1 MNTNFWRDDL
11 KQAVKNLRAASDT
24 GLESDIEQ
32 DAFIKRFELSYEL
45 AWKWLQSQLS
55 DEGVIAKS
63 PRQVFK
69 EAVKLGL
76 IADEITWLG
85 MIETRN
91 TLVHIYNATR
101 ARLLAS
107 KIQSEYL
114 PILEE
119 LV

>member
-1 MNTNFWRDDL
+1 MNTDFWKEDL
-11 KQAVKNLRAASDT
+11 KQAVKNLRQAADT
-24 GLESDIEQ
+24 GLPTDIEQ

-45 AWKWLQSQLS
+45 AWKWLQSRLA

-69 EAVKLGL
+69 EAIKLGY
-76 IADEITWLG
+76 ITDEFTWLG

-91 TLVHIYNATR
+91 TLVHIYNAMK
-101 ARLLAS
+101 ARLLAA

-114 PILEE
+114 PLLNE